1 MITLYLGML
10 VSVGGCLLISLAA
23 LTTEDLVT
31 DNHLQIWNKKL
42 GSIQGQICTLA
53 TNASSSPEDS
63 DDADAAADGITDL
76 IADHRDATQHEN
88 QANVL
93 GISFIFMG
101 LFLAGFGSTV
111 YFSLSISYLG
121 TIHILRRGVKKS

>member
-1 MITLYLGML
+1 ML

-23 LTTEDLVT
+23 LTTDDLVT
-31 DNHLQIWNKKL
+31 DNHQQIWNKKL
-42 GSIQGQICTLA
+42 GSIQGQICTTTLA
-53 TNASSSPEDS
+53 TNTTTTSPGAGTG
-63 DDADAAADGITDL
+63 ADTENTMITTDL
-76 IADHRDATQHEN
+76 IANLDATQHEN

-111 YFSLSISYLG
+111 YFSLSIRDHS
-121 TIHILRRGVKKS
+121 

>member
-1 MITLYLGML
+1 ML

-23 LTTEDLVT
+23 LTTDDLVT
-31 DNHLQIWNKKL
+31 DNHQQIWNKKL
-42 GSIQGQICTLA
+42 GSIQGQICTTILA
-53 TNASSSPEDS
+53 TNATTTSPG
-63 DDADAAADGITDL
+63 ADTMITTDL
-76 IADHRDATQHEN
+76 IANLDATQHEN

-111 YFSLSISYLG
+111 YFSLSIRDHS
-121 TIHILRRGVKKS
+121 